1 MLGSLQRLSATM
13 GRLVGM
19 RAAQPLDGVATASA
33 EPARPTKYPAAHLL
47 TLLALVTSL
56 AALLV
61 FAWVNEPQRTSLLM
75 LAGLAMAV
83 VAGLA
88 VLFWYR
94 QVARGQGTERDL
106 LGLEARVTGL
116 VDSAMDPIITVDDA
130 QRVVVFNA
138 AAERVFRWP
147 RAAVLGQPLDM
158 LIPQRFRDQHRDH
171 IARFANTGVSSRRMG
186 AQSVLRAVRAD
197 GEEFP
202 IEASIS

>member
-1 MLGSLQRLSATM
+1 M
-13 GRLVGM
+13 GRAMGM
-19 RAAQPLDGVATASA
+19 RAAQPLDGIATASA
-33 EPARPTKYPAAHLL
+33 EPARPRKYPAAHLL

-56 AALLV
+56 AGLLV
-61 FAWVNEPQRTSLLM
+61 FAWVKEPERTGLLM

-94 QVARGQGTERDL
+94 HVARSQGTERDP

-158 LIPQRFRDQHRDH
+158 LIPQRFRDQHREH
-171 IARFANTGVSSRRMG
+171 IARFANTGVSSPGFGTRACRMAG
-186 AQSVLRAVRAD
+186 QNPPV
-197 GEEFP
+197 
-202 IEASIS
+202 